1 LQQALFGSSFMP
13 DDELMIWTAGVTQ
26 WLEWYD
32 YVNESS
38 AQFDSR
44 CPDHVRDNPDSY
56 NTWYKAQ
63 VEKEKKG
70 IKNPYKR

>member
-13 DDELMIWTAGVTQ
+13 DDELMIWT
-26 WLEWYD
+26 
-32 YVNESS
+32 
-38 AQFDSR
+38 
-44 CPDHVRDNPDSY
+44 PDHVRDNPDSY